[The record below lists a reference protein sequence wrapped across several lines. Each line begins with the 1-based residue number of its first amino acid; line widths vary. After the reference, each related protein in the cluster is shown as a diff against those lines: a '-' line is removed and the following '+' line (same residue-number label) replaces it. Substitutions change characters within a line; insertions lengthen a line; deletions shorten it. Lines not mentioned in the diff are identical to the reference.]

1 MRQRFVTAVG
11 KFSVFLG
18 KACGPFY
25 IAAIALSV
33 WEVFT
38 RYALDT
44 PTVWT
49 TEVVMALCATAW
61 MISAAAVTQQHRH
74 ITVTVMEIVV
84 GHKTWMRMRR
94 VAMAVS
100 LLAVVGL
107 LWANW
112 QPFLRATA
120 HLERSGSAFNPPLP
134 TYLKVMIVFALITY
148 ALQILANLLDR
159 KRQTHD
165 HGTGHMDLT
174 VDMKD

>member
-1 MRQRFVTAVG
+1 MRRRFATAIG
-11 KFSVFLG
+11 KLSVFTG

-25 IAAIALSV
+25 LAAIGLSV

-38 RYALDT
+38 RYALDA

-49 TEVVMALCATAW
+49 TEIVMALCASAW
-61 MISAAAVTQQHRH
+61 MLSAAAVTQQHRH

-84 GHKTWMRMRR
+84 GHKTWARMRR
-94 VAMAVS
+94 VAMLVS
-100 LLAVVGL
+100 LTAVLGL

-112 QPFLRATA
+112 QPFLRAIG
-120 HLERSGSAFNPPLP
+120 HMERSGSAFNPPLP
-134 TYLKVMIVFALITY
+134 TYLKVMIVISLIMY
-148 ALQILANLLDR
+148 ALQIIAHILDPDD
-159 KRQTHD
+159 QVHD